1 MRLENM
7 RIRRNKSKYTNKQIN
22 VNRLNF
28 LNPKRMLRQEK
39 DTKFKRTKNISTLKF
54 VNHCIVHLKFI

>member
-7 RIRRNKSKYTNKQIN
+7 RIRQKEIKYTNKQIN

-28 LNPKRMLRQEK
+28 PNPKRMLRQEK